1 METEVKTIELL
12 INAVAGPASGIV
24 VALIAMGAFGYFL
37 IKYLLP
43 QQERSLDKVLQ
54 SHEAD
59 RKTFEK
65 SILTV
70 SKRIDRVEE
79 NLEEVA
85 KNVSIIKD
93 RM

>member
-1 METEVKTIELL
+1 MDNAQMVELVL
-12 INAVAGPASGIV
+12 TAISGPASGIA
-24 VALIAMGAFGYFL
+24 VALMSMGAFGYFL

-65 SILTV
+65 SILSV
-70 SKRIDRVEE
+70 SKRIDKVEE
-79 NLEEVA
+79 AVEEVA
-85 KNVSIIKD
+85 KNVSIIKEKL
-93 RM
+93 

>member
-1 METEVKTIELL
+1 MDNAQLIELIL
-12 INAVAGPASGIV
+12 TAISGPASGIA
-24 VALIAMGAFGYFL
+24 VALMSMGAFGYFL
-37 IKYLLP
+37 IRHLLP

-65 SILTV
+65 SIMTV
-70 SKRIDRVEE
+70 SKRIDKVEE

>member
-1 METEVKTIELL
+1 MEAKLQTVELL

-24 VALIAMGAFGYFL
+24 VSLIAMGAFGYFL

-43 QQERSLDKVLQ
+43 AQERSLDKVLQ
-54 SHEAD
+54 SHESD

-70 SKRIDRVEE
+70 SKRIDKVEE

>member
-37 IKYLLP
+37 IKFLLP

-70 SKRIDRVEE
+70 SKRIDKVEE

-85 KNVSIIKD
+85 KNVSIIKE

>member
-1 METEVKTIELL
+1 MEAEAQTVELL
-12 INAVAGPASGIV
+12 LNAVAGPASGIV
-24 VALIAMGAFGYFL
+24 VSLMSMGAFGYFL

-85 KNVSIIKD
+85 KNVSIIRD
-93 RM
+93 RL